1 MIQAF
6 LPVIRVRNRQ
16 ECLYHGRGRAFWRRQ
31 SLQSLARAGQGH
43 RVPETIENARRWS
56 GYVCPECRFVFR
68 VPRDHDGQGI
78 ICPGCRRMLKIPAPA
93 DTPPPLTAPL
103 PEAEA
108 EEPAADGEGGKTKK
122 RRRGKKARAEKHS
135 WEQQPKS
142 FRVGRREKRQ
152 MRLMS
157 VGGAALFALIVA
169 GVIVSMNL
177 GNKRVAAP
185 VGETAAAKNPAAAPV
200 PPAVPRGEASLLAEA
215 EPLTRKFL
223 EATTVEELLPLV
235 RNPAVAEARMRGF
248 YPGGK
253 IKAPGLAKFNS
264 GGGLSIRGKLVS
276 LAVRTR
282 DQEEKSLAFIDTP
295 QGMKI
300 DWESWAGWSEISWEK
315 FLSSKPVTGH
325 VFRVTLTPVD
335 YYNFGFAD
343 DVKWQSYRL
352 ESPDREHA
360 VFGYVEKGSVLNQR
374 IRPDAET
381 KSVALMLSLK
391 FPEGTASNNQVLI
404 ERFVAEG
411 WVEEAD
417 PP

>member
-1 MIQAF
+1 MPVSRPRPSFSRQA
-6 LPVIRVRNRQ
+6 
-16 ECLYHGRGRAFWRRQ
+16 G
-31 SLQSLARAGQGH
+31 LQSAGGARQGGD
-43 RVPETIENARRWS
+43 VPETIESARRWS

-78 ICPGCRRMLKIPAPA
+78 ICPGCRRLLKIPAPA

-103 PEAEA
+103 PDAEA
-108 EEPAADGEGGKTKK
+108 EEPAADGEGGKMKK
-122 RRRGKKARAEKHS
+122 RRRGKKTPVPEKHL

-142 FRVGRREKRQ
+142 SRSGGKEKRQ

-177 GNKRVAAP
+177 GKQRVAAP
-185 VGETAAAKNPAAAPV
+185 VGETAAATNPVEVPAAA
-200 PPAVPRGEASLLAEA
+200 AVPRGEASLLAEA
-215 EPLTRKFL
+215 EPLARKFL

-235 RNPAVAEARMRGF
+235 RNPAVAESRIRGF
-248 YPGGK
+248 FPDGK
-253 IKAPGLAKFNS
+253 IKAPGMALFNTT
-264 GGGLSIRGKLVS
+264 GGLSIRGKLVS
-276 LAVRTR
+276 VAVRTH
-282 DQEEKSLAFIDTP
+282 DQEEKPLAFIDTP

-300 DWESWAGWSEISWEK
+300 DWESWTGWAEISWEK
-315 FLSSKPVTGH
+315 FLSSKSAAGH
-325 VFRVTLTPVD
+325 VFRVTLTQVD
-335 YYNFGFAD
+335 YYNFGFSD

-352 ESPDREHA
+352 ESPDREQA
-360 VFGYVEKGSVLNQR
+360 VFGYVEKGSVLDQR
-374 IRPDAET
+374 LRPDADT
-381 KSVALMLSLK
+381 KSIALMVSLK
-391 FPEGTASNNQVLI
+391 FPEAAKSNNQVLI

>member
-1 MIQAF
+1 M
-6 LPVIRVRNRQ
+6 
-16 ECLYHGRGRAFWRRQ
+16 Q
-31 SLQSLARAGQGH
+31 SAGGAMQGGG
-43 RVPETIENARRWS
+43 VPETIENARRWS

-78 ICPGCRRMLKIPAPA
+78 ICPGCRRLLKIPAPA
-93 DTPPPLTAPL
+93 DTPPPLTAPS
-103 PEAEA
+103 P
-108 EEPAADGEGGKTKK
+108 EEPAADGGGGKTKK
-122 RRRGKKARAEKHS
+122 RRRGKKTAVPEKHA

-142 FRVGRREKRQ
+142 SRVGGKEKRQ

-177 GNKRVAAP
+177 GKPRVAAP
-185 VGETAAAKNPAAAPV
+185 VGEVAAAKNPAEVPV

-215 EPLTRKFL
+215 EPLARKFL

-235 RNPAVAEARMRGF
+235 RNPAVAEARIRGF
-248 YPGGK
+248 FPDGK
-253 IKAPGLAKFNS
+253 IKAPGLALFNT

-276 LAVRTR
+276 AAVRTR

-300 DWESWAGWSEISWEK
+300 DWESWADWADISWEK
-315 FLSSKPVTGH
+315 FLSSKSAAGH
-325 VFRVTLTPVD
+325 VFRVTLTQVD
-335 YYNFGFAD
+335 YYNFGFSD

-352 ESPDREHA
+352 ESPHREQA
-360 VFGYVEKGSVLNQR
+360 VFGYVEKGSVLDQR
-374 IRPDAET
+374 LRPDADT
-381 KSVALMLSLK
+381 KSIALMLSLK
-391 FPEGTASNNQVLI
+391 FPEAAKSNNQVLI
-404 ERFVAEG
+404 ERYVAEG